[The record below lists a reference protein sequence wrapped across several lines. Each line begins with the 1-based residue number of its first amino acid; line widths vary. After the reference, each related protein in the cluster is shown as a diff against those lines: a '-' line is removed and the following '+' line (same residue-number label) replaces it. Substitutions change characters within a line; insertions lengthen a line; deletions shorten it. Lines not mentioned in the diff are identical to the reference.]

1 MTIPLAALDA
11 CFEGVVPSIVCTLAA
26 DGTPNVSYLSHV
38 ARLGEAQVA
47 LSNQFFSKT
56 AANLRAN
63 PRAALLVVD
72 PTDSAQYRLD
82 ILYRGSLEDGPAFG
96 RMTADLRATSAQLGM
111 ADVMRLRAV
120 DIFDVLAVRQVL
132 GGRAATPPERPAGGQ
147 GLVRALAVT
156 EALTR
161 ATGLAG
167 VVDAVLDA
175 LAATFG
181 HEATLVLLHDP
192 GRGCLVALGS
202 RGYGASGIG
211 AEVPL
216 GEGLI
221 GLAAQDRR
229 LLRVGD
235 ASRLRRYGAA
245 IEASAEHEAR
255 TRSVA
260 LPRLPEAMSQI
271 AVPMEVQGR
280 LLGVLFLESTRRM
293 AFDAEDGL
301 ALSLVAR
308 HLGTAIALAEAEA
321 GEAAAAGPQRS
332 TPAATD
338 RPVQVV
344 HHAQDDSV
352 FIEHEYLVKGVA
364 GRLLMWMLDSYQ
376 AAGRVDFTNREI
388 RADGALRLPE
398 LKDNLETRLLL
409 LQRRLE
415 EKRAPVRL
423 LRPARGRIRLEV
435 QGRLVVTSDRRRT

>member
-1 MTIPLAALDA
+1 MTLPLATLDG

-56 AANLRAN
+56 AANLRSI

-82 ILYRGSLEDGPAFG
+82 ILYRGSREDGPAFA
-96 RMTADLRATSAQLGM
+96 RMAADLRATSAQLGVT
-111 ADVMRLRAV
+111 DVMRLRAV
-120 DIFDVLAVRQVL
+120 DIFDVLAVRQVR
-132 GGRAATPPERPAGGQ
+132 GGRVATAPERPAGQ

-161 ATGLAG
+161 ATELAG

-175 LAATFG
+175 LAAAFG

-216 GEGLI
+216 GEGLA

-245 IEASAEHEAR
+245 IEASAELEAR

-260 LPRLPEAMSQI
+260 LPRLPEAMSQV

-293 AFDAEDGL
+293 AFGAEDGL

-308 HLGTAIALAEAEA
+308 QLGTAIALAEAES
-321 GEAAAAGPQRS
+321 GEAAAAGPQGS
-332 TPAATD
+332 TPPVTD
-338 RPVQVV
+338 RPVQVT

-364 GRLLMWMLDSYQ
+364 GRLLIWMLHAYQ
-376 AAGRVDFTNREI
+376 AGGRVDFTNREI
-388 RADGALRLPE
+388 RAEGALRLPE

-435 QGRLVVTSDRRRT
+435 QGRLVVTSHRRGT